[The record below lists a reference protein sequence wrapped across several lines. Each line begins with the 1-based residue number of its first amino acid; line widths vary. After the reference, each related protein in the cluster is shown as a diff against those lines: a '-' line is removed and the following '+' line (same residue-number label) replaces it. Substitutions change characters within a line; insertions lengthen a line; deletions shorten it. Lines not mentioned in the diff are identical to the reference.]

1 MKTFK
6 QFTEAKYDKFGDRI
20 GPSRAS
26 SFRKKELEYELRKEK
41 GKKKYKQ
48 EELEKSDDDPCW
60 KGYVQLGTKKKDG
73 KEVPNCVPKESVK
86 ESTELQERSP
96 WEELKVMLSKKF
108 NKNYSKAL
116 EWMKDTGRSAADA
129 AKLFR
134 GTDAREL
141 DKMYGM
147 MEEVELEEGK
157 LIKNMRVQNIHNG
170 NKGTVVKGGDKAGG
184 RVEVEWDD
192 GKTTVAAGKYLKPIK
207 EEVAA
212 NSVAG
217 GGVDLNP
224 TGYAK
229 RDKRKKGDMER
240 MYRRAQGM
248 SFIEKLIKKH
258 EK

>member
-147 MEEVELEEGK
+147 MEEAGAGEEGTDKLVKKYKKDTPLEEE
-157 LIKNMRVQNIHNG
+157 
-170 NKGTVVKGGDKAGG
+170 A
-184 RVEVEWDD
+184 
-192 GKTTVAAGKYLKPIK
+192 P
-207 EEVAA
+207 A

-248 SFIEKLIKKH
+248 SFIEKLIKKR